1 MVNVFIKPKG
11 KLKGSQTM
19 AAKGD
24 HKSQGNPKSTST
36 NPKSKVMAKIMKQ
49 YPNKYGTPSPSSVV
63 SANQTARDANSKA
76 ISQANSKRK
85 LKYIGA

>member
-1 MVNVFIKPKG
+1 MKSNPFIKPSG

-36 NPKSKVMAKIMKQ
+36 NPKSKVMAGIMKK
-49 YPNKYGTPSPSSVV
+49 YPNTYGTPSAGKVV
-63 SANQTARDANSKA
+63 ARNESARDIGPA
-76 ISQANSKRK
+76 ISQKNSKRN
-85 LKYIGA
+85 LKFIGK